1 MSKGNLVPRETA
13 LAAAQPIID
22 LFPGCTVVGSI
33 RRGKTEVHDVDVLVF
48 GDPRDAKDIAM
59 STRCGAK
66 RGSFILD
73 GVQVDVIHVPDQESL
88 GAMLLHFTGSKEHNI
103 VMRAKAK
110 DMGLKLNEYGLW
122 DRDTGARINAS
133 TEDELFVAL
142 GMEIVPPEGREA
154 DLDAESAA

>member
-13 LAAAQPIID
+13 LAAAQPILD

-33 RRGKTEVHDVDVLVF
+33 RRGLTEVHDVDVLVF
-48 GDPRDAKDIAM
+48 GDPRDAKAVAM

-103 VMRAKAK
+103 VMRAKAIE
-110 DMGLKLNEYGLW
+110 MGLKLNEYGLW
-122 DRDTGARINAS
+122 DRENGTRINADS
-133 TEDELFVAL
+133 EKEIFAAL
-142 GMEIVPPEGREA
+142 DMEYAAPCDRAA
-154 DLDAESAA
+154 DLDEE

>member
-13 LAAAQPIID
+13 LVAAQPILD

-33 RRGKTEVHDVDVLVF
+33 RRGKAEVHDVDVLVF
-48 GDPRDAKDIAM
+48 GDPRDAKSVAM

-103 VMRAKAK
+103 VMRAKAIE
-110 DMGLKLNEYGLW
+110 MGLKLNEYGLW
-122 DRDTGARINAS
+122 ERDTGVRINAN
-133 TEDELFVAL
+133 TEDEIFRAL
-142 GMEIVPPEGREA
+142 GMESVPPDLREVN
-154 DLDAESAA
+154 LDAESAA

>member
-22 LFPGCTVVGSI
+22 LYPGCTVVGSI
-33 RRGKTEVHDVDVLVF
+33 RRGKAEVHDVDILVF

-59 STRCGAK
+59 ATRCGGK

-73 GVQVDVIHVPDQESL
+73 GVQVDVIHVPDQQTL
-88 GAMLLHFTGSKEHNI
+88 GSMLLHFTGSKEHNI

-110 DMGLKLNEYGLW
+110 DLGLKLNEYGLW
-122 DRDTGARINAS
+122 NRHGGVRITAYS
-133 TEDELFVAL
+133 EEEIFAALEMDFVPA
-142 GMEIVPPEGREA
+142 EEREA